1 MIQFGEWLP
10 DQTDFGV
17 PISVAQNVLP
27 AARGYRS
34 VNNLATLS
42 GAADDRLRKVF
53 AAKDNTGSTHLF
65 AGDGTKLYKFNT
77 TTSALDNV
85 SKAGNYTLG
94 AFDNWQVAQFGRKLI
109 VAGDTGETLQFWEL
123 GSSTAFAD
131 ISGSPSARYVTVVRD
146 FVVTGYV
153 TNPYRVQ
160 WSAIG
165 DETSWTV
172 GTNQADFQDIADLG
186 AVTGLVG
193 GEYGVALMEKGIS
206 RFSYIGDP
214 LIFQF
219 DNVETARGMPF
230 EGGYAAI
237 GPSQIYYL
245 SDDGFYLFNGQNS
258 VPIGSEKVNKW
269 FYDNLNIGFAERI
282 NCSLDPVN
290 QIVAWGFPSQ
300 NSGDGTPDTILFYN
314 YAVNRWSTAEIT
326 HDVLGTFFTAASTL
340 EALDNI
346 SSSIDGLDTT
356 LDSRLF
362 KGGTFTFGGAKDNK
376 IASFTASP
384 LTATLTT
391 GENKLVDGRLSNVT
405 KIVPYFTNGTIS
417 AEIGTRNSQADTVSF
432 TSSSALNDD
441 GFLPSRAVG
450 RYHRMRFTLSG
461 AWKEL
466 IGYDLEVKPLGQ
478 R

>member
-1 MIQFGEWLP
+1 MITFGEWLP

-17 PISVAQNVLP
+17 PISIAQNVLP

-53 AAKDNTGSTHLF
+53 AAKDNTGATHLF
-65 AGDGTKLYKFNT
+65 AGDGTKLYKFNAN
-77 TTSALDNV
+77 TSALDNV
-85 SKAGNYTLG
+85 SKTGNYTLG

-123 GSSTAFAD
+123 GSSSNFAD
-131 ISGSPSARYVTVVRD
+131 ISGSPSAKYVAVVRD
-146 FVVTGYV
+146 FVVTGFV

-193 GEYGVALMEKGIS
+193 GEYGVALMERGIS

-269 FYDNLNIGFAERI
+269 FYENLNIGFAERI
-282 NCSLDPVN
+282 SCSLDPVN

-300 NSGDGTPDTILFYN
+300 ASGDGTPDTILFYN
-314 YAVNRWSTAEIT
+314 YSVNRWSTAEIT
-326 HDVLGTFFTAASTL
+326 HDVLGTFFTSALTL
-340 EALDNI
+340 EGLDAIN
-346 SSSIDGLDTT
+346 SSIDALDTT

-362 KGGTFTFGGAKDNK
+362 KGGTFTFGGGKDKK
-376 IASFTASP
+376 IASFTAAP

-391 GENKLVDGRLSNVT
+391 GESKLIDGRLSNVT

-417 AEIGTRNSQADTVSF
+417 AEIGTRNSQADTVTFASA
-432 TSSSALNDD
+432 SSLNND

-461 AWKEL
+461 TWKEL
-466 IGYDLEVKPLGQ
+466 IGYDLEVRPLGL